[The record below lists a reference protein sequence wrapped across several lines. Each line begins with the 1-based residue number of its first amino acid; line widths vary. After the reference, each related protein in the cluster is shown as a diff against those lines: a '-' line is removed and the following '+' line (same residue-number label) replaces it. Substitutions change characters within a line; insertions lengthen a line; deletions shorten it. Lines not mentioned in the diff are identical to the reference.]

1 MPKRSAV
8 TGLPR
13 EVKEWLDKALI
24 EGNFSGYEALEE
36 DLRGRGYAISKSGIH
51 RYGKEFKEKIEGIK
65 KSTEM
70 AKMLAAEAGDD
81 EGALND
87 ALVRI
92 LQDKLFNLVMEL
104 EINPAKIN
112 VASLSRSIAD
122 LARASISQKKFMAEV
137 RTKSKAVGSKIEALE
152 KEVSEGRAVTL
163 EALKRVRED
172 VYGMA

>member
-137 RTKSKAVGSKIEALE
+137 RTKSKAAADEVV
-152 KEVSEGRAVTL
+152 KEVKKAGLSD
-163 EALKRVRED
+163 EAANDIRKRILGIGE
-172 VYGMA
+172 